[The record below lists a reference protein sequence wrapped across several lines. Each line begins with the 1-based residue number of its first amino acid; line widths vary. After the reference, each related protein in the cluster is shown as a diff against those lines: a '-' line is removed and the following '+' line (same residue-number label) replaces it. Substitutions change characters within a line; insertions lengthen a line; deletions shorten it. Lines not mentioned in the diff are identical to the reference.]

1 MPIVNWPE
9 GVNSAEY
16 GILCRIFPMLE
27 NKNSIDDFMP
37 TCQQLKR
44 KYLPTIKKKFCQEAS
59 YTTGIGTAAASL
71 AESYTTDNGAATSL
85 AESYTTGNSA
95 AASLAAEGCIFSFV
109 PFLVWL
115 IAMLAYMFVYAPFIS
130 RFKFVY

>member
-1 MPIVNWPE
+1 
-9 GVNSAEY
+9 
-16 GILCRIFPMLE
+16 
-27 NKNSIDDFMP
+27 MP

-59 YTTGIGTAAASL
+59 YTTGIGTAASLAESYTTDIGTAASL

-85 AESYTTGNSA
+85 AESYTTDIGT

-115 IAMLAYMFVYAPFIS
+115 IAMLAYMFVYAPIHFS
-130 RFKFVY
+130 F